1 MKIALAQLTS
11 IDSVEHNAKE
21 IIRLVEEA
29 SRQPESDKPLVIFFP
44 ENSLY
49 FRIRSDEKMP
59 QFFLDSKEIQVLE
72 NLSRDTGILLHFTS
86 SVFDKGKNWNATVL
100 IEPGEKA
107 KIIYKKIHLFDIM
120 LNGDTA
126 IRESDIF
133 SHGSEVTN
141 FKIGDFVFGS
151 SICYDIR
158 FAELYHKHALQQVD
172 AIVVPAAFLV
182 KTGMAHWEIL
192 LKARAIESQCYVIA
206 PAQWGTHTSLCKQFK
221 RETYG
226 HSMLISPWGELITS
240 KKDGVGLIYG
250 ELDKSQCQD
259 VRRQIP
265 MSSHRRV

>member
-11 IDSVEHNAKE
+11 IDSIEHNAKE
-21 IIRLVEEA
+21 IIRLTQEA
-29 SRQPESDKPLVIFFP
+29 FAQPEVDRPKIIFFP

-49 FRIRSDEKMP
+49 FRIRSDEKLP
-59 QFFLDSKEIQVLE
+59 QIFLDLKEIQVLE
-72 NLSRDTGILLHFTS
+72 NLSRDTKIYLHFTS
-86 SVFDKGKNWNATVL
+86 SIFDQGKNWNATVL
-100 IEPGEKA
+100 IAPGEKA
-107 KIIYKKIHLFDIM
+107 KIIYKKIHLFDIT
-120 LNGDTA
+120 LNGDKA
-126 IRESDIF
+126 IRESDVF

-141 FKIGDFVFGS
+141 FSINDFKLGS

-182 KTGMAHWEIL
+182 KTGLAHWEVL

-206 PAQWGTHTSLCKQFK
+206 PAQWGKHVSLDGRSV
-221 RETYG
+221 RETFG
-226 HSMLISPWGELITS
+226 HSMLINPWGELIAQ
-240 KKDGVGLIYG
+240 KKEGVGLIYG
-250 ELDKSQCQD
+250 DLDKGQCLD